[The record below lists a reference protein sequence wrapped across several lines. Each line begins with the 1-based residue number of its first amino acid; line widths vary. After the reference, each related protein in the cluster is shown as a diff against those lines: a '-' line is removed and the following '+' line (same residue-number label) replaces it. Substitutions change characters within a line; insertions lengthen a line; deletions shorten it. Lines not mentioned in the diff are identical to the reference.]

1 MIKIGKTVSLFIGV
15 IVLLF
20 GFTLKAASQDLS
32 VEATVSETS
41 IFTGEQFSLSIS
53 VESSSQ
59 HSLDLPQIP
68 DFRGARVISGTP
80 SRSTRT
86 SIINGRT
93 TRSTTYTYTLIAE
106 QKGNYTI
113 PPITVRV
120 DGESRQTNPVSIE
133 VVEKGSLSSEGQS
146 QLPDIFVQVEVDE
159 ERPVVGQQIVASV
172 VLYFKQG
179 IEVTSFQPSFGWTTD
194 GFWKEEL
201 ENISQP
207 RAESTILNG
216 VRYRKATLLRYALF
230 PSRSGELSLSEYGLT
245 AGIRSQVNRN
255 DPFGSF
261 FGSGTNQRR
270 VTLNSEQI
278 DLTVRQLPARDN
290 ALWMNAVGD
299 FTIER
304 KINTSEIRSGDS
316 IELITTI
323 EGEGNIP
330 LINRPRYSLPEAFDQ
345 FNPRESSDVGR
356 RGLTIQG
363 TKTFTELLVSRAPGS
378 YEIPEERIAVYNPSL
393 RRYSYKTLPAI
404 SFDVLPAPTQLAGSS
419 NGAQSFSLQPVTG
432 LATWYSGEPEPF
444 YSTLWFWIFLT
455 LPIVAMAIAYW
466 KKYQTDKL
474 LSDRDY
480 QRAHFSYRTAKER
493 LKEARNH
500 LSEENTKQVYNKLH
514 KTITGYISDKL
525 SLPEAGLSDREVLQA
540 VEGRSI
546 NGEITGPLK
555 HLLDKCNTISYA
567 PTGSREDIF
576 DDIEKTEKLIN
587 ELKKKL

>member
-1 MIKIGKTVSLFIGV
+1 MIKIGKPVPVIIGFLL
-15 IVLLF
+15 LLF
-20 GFTLKAASQDLS
+20 GFTHEAVSQDLS
-32 VEATVSETS
+32 VEATVSETK
-41 IFTGEQFSLSIS
+41 IFIGEQFSLSVS

-68 DFRGARVISGTP
+68 NFNGARVISGTP

-93 TRSTTYTYTLIAE
+93 TRSTTYTYTLLAE
-106 QKGNYTI
+106 RKGNFTI
-113 PPITVRV
+113 PSIAVRV
-120 DGESRQTNPVSIE
+120 DGETRQTNSIPIE
-133 VVEKGSLSSEGQS
+133 IIEKGNLSSEGES
-146 QLPDIFVQVEVDE
+146 QLPDIFVRVEVDE
-159 ERPVVGQQIVASV
+159 ERPVVGQQIVASI
-172 VLYFKQG
+172 VLYFKQN
-179 IEVTSFQPSFGWTTD
+179 IEVTSFQPSFGWRTD

-278 DLTVRQLPARDN
+278 DLTIRQLPPRDN

-304 KINTSEIRSGDS
+304 TLNTSEIRSGDS

-323 EGEGNIP
+323 KGAGNIP
-330 LINRPRYSLPEAFDQ
+330 LINRPNYSLPDAFDQ

-363 TKTFTELLVSRAPGS
+363 SKTFTELLVSRAPGT
-378 YEIPEERIAVYNPSL
+378 YEIPEERIAVYNPSS
-393 RRYSYKTLPAI
+393 RRYNYKTLPAI
-404 SFDVLPAPTQLAGSS
+404 SFEVLPAPAQLAGSG
-419 NGAQSFSLQPVTG
+419 GAQSFSLQPVTG
-432 LATWYSGEPEPF
+432 LATWYSGEPKPF
-444 YSTLWFWIFLT
+444 YNTLWFWIFLT
-455 LPIVAMAIAYW
+455 LPIIAMAIAYW
-466 KKYQTDKL
+466 KKHQTDKL

-480 QRAHFSYRTAKER
+480 QRSHYSYQTAKER
-493 LKEARNH
+493 LHEARNH
-500 LSEENTKQVYNKLH
+500 FTENNTKQVYHKLH
-514 KTITGYISDKL
+514 KAITGFISDKL
-525 SLPEAGLSDREVLQA
+525 ALPEAGLSDRELIQA

-546 NGEITGPLK
+546 NGEITAPLK

-567 PTGSREDIF
+567 PVGSKDDIS

-587 ELKKKL
+587 DLKKKL